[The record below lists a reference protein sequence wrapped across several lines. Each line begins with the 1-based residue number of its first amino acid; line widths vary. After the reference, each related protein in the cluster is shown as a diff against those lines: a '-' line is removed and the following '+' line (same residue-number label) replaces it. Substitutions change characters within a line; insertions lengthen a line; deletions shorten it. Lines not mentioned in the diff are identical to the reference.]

1 MRGAGMKIPLGMRLQ
16 TRGTVLVG
24 TLTVQRWKDLLIAI
38 TDAIGMTRVYD
49 AACWKYPVAGKGG
62 TGHTIVQPITESFM
76 CLDVWDDHNGAY
88 LFLVSCKPFSA
99 KNLYP
104 VFLTFGLTVHQEFAT
119 ELGLPNGD

>member
-1 MRGAGMKIPLGMRLQ
+1 MKPALGIRMY

-24 TLTVQRWKDLLIAI
+24 KLHVDAWKGLLKAV
-38 TDAIGMTRVYD
+38 TDAIGMTPAYD
-49 AACWKYPVAGKGG
+49 MACWKYPVAGKGG
-62 TGHTIVQPITESFM
+62 TGHTIVQPITESFL

-88 LFLVSCKPFSA
+88 LFIVSCKAFNA

-119 ELGLPNGD
+119 DLGLPNGD